1 MIIVLKSD
9 ATEQQISHII
19 EKAEKLGLKA
29 HISRGTERTIV
40 GLIGP
45 EDVLRVTPLEVFP
58 GVERVIPVLAPYRL
72 VSREF
77 KRENSIVK
85 INDRVEF
92 GGRRIPVMAGPCSIE
107 SAKGIRSIAQKV
119 KKSGATILRG
129 GAFKPRTSPY
139 DFQGLGEEG
148 LKYLAEAGRE
158 FGLATITEVMDPR
171 DLELISK
178 YADILQIGARNMQ
191 NFSLLKDIGK
201 LNKPVML
208 KRGISAT
215 VKEWLMSAEYILSNG
230 NFNVLLCERGIR
242 TFETA
247 TRNTLDIN
255 AIPLVKRLS
264 HLPVV
269 VDPSHA
275 TGTWELVG
283 SGAKAGV
290 AAGCDGLIIEVHENP
305 EEAFSDGQQSLIP
318 EKFDALMSDLRKIA
332 SAVSREI

>member
-19 EKAEKLGLKA
+19 EKVEKLGLKA

-77 KRENSIVK
+77 KKENSIVK

-107 SAKGIRSIAQKV
+107 SAPSIRSIARKV
-119 KKSGATILRG
+119 KMSGATILRG

-171 DLELISK
+171 D
-178 YADILQIGARNMQ
+178 
-191 NFSLLKDIGK
+191 
-201 LNKPVML
+201 
-208 KRGISAT
+208 
-215 VKEWLMSAEYILSNG
+215 
-230 NFNVLLCERGIR
+230 
-242 TFETA
+242 
-247 TRNTLDIN
+247 
-255 AIPLVKRLS
+255 
-264 HLPVV
+264 
-269 VDPSHA
+269 
-275 TGTWELVG
+275 G
-283 SGAKAGV
+283 S
-290 AAGCDGLIIEVHENP
+290 D
-305 EEAFSDGQQSLIP
+305 
-318 EKFDALMSDLRKIA
+318 
-332 SAVSREI
+332 

>member
-1 MIIVLKSD
+1 MIIVLKAD

-45 EDVLRVTPLEVFP
+45 EDVLRVTQLEVFP

-77 KRENSIVK
+77 KKENSIVK

-178 YADILQIGARNMQ
+178 YADSLQIGARNMQ

-230 NFNVLLCERGIR
+230 NFNVLLWERGIR

-283 SGAKAGV
+283 SGAKAGG

-318 EKFDALMSDLRKIA
+318 EKFDALMNDLRKIA